1 MIIIKG
7 LNKAEV
13 LRELYNKSTQ
23 DGYGFDI
30 TTEQAQEILNK
41 TTLIGELEEKTLCVD
56 LSSDY
61 SFNEAYY
68 DKYNGEGMAR
78 KIIADLRKKVGK
90 PLDVDTMFGKDAD
103 IVKIGDQIID
113 QEEYDRL
120 SKDYPF
126 VKGARMVLGNKKKE
140 KTNYE
145 KTVDYIKTLNI
156 NNSEEAFVNF
166 FGFVIKNKILLSID
180 DMGKI
185 MDEYPFFAQCLF
197 KIINNKKALALLEKD
212 GDITPK
218 DIKEALQGEKKE
230 EPKTNYERAVAYI
243 KTLDISNE
251 SESYVDLFFYLKLNN
266 YELSNEEYDKIS
278 AEYPFITNSLYKLM
292 NNKEFNEKLKS
303 GNGFGREDMLK
314 ALVEDKKKKTN
325 DKDNSKKKAL
335 KKKDDKNE

>member
-41 TTLIGELEEKTLCVD
+41 TTIIGELEEKTLCVD

-126 VKGARMVLGNKKKE
+126 VKGAKVVIGNKKQE
-140 KTNYE
+140 KNNYK
-145 KTVDYIKTLNI
+145 KTIDYIKTLNT
-156 NNSEEAFVNF
+156 EEAFINL
-166 FGFVIKNKILLSID
+166 FGFIIKNKILLSMD
-180 DMGKI
+180 EMSKI
-185 MDEYPFFAQCLF
+185 MDECPFFTQCLL
-197 KIINNKKALALLEKD
+197 KIISNKKALALLDKD

-218 DIKEALQGEKKE
+218 DIKEALQSEKKE
-230 EPKTNYERAVAYI
+230 EPKTNYERAIEYI

-251 SESYVDLFFYLKLNN
+251 GEAYVNLFFYMRTHDYKL
-266 YELSNEEYDKIS
+266 SDEEYDKIS
-278 AEYPFITNSLYKLM
+278 SEYPFITNSLYRLM
-292 NNKEFNEKLKS
+292 NNKEFNEILKS
-303 GNGFGREDMLK
+303 GKGVGREDMRR
-314 ALVEDKKKKTN
+314 ALVEDKKEKTN
-325 DKDNSKKKAL
+325 DKDNSKKKH
-335 KKKDDKNE
+335 